1 MGWITQSRRR
11 QIMAKGRLMLLQM
24 ADSSKSVTVLGYAPP
39 AQAAQIV
46 DATAKTAFVCQI
58 TNTELTSSG
67 YGAPAALDRLKDGPK
82 LYVLTDA
89 TPVYDGATLCGW
101 TLVAAGGETS

>member
-1 MGWITQSRRR
+1 MSYRTDRRRR
-11 QIMAKGRLMLLQM
+11 QIMAKGRPMVLRT
-24 ADSSKSVTVLGYAPP
+24 ADGTTSVTLMGYAPP

-58 TNTELTSSG
+58 TNTELAASG
-67 YGAPAALDRLKDGPK
+67 YGAPAALDRIRDGPR